1 MLFEI
6 SKLFD
11 EKKIMLFE
19 ICVKSTLIEQD
30 LCLKYLIEQDLC

>member
-11 EKKIMLFE
+11 EKKITLFE
-19 ICVKSTLIEQD
+19 IYVKSISIEQD
-30 LCLKYLIEQDLC
+30 LFLKYLIEQD